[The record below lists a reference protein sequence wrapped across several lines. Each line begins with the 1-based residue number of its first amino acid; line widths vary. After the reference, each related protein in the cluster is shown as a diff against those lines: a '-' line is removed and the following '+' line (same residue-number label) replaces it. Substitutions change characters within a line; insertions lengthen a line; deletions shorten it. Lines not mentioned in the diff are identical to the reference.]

1 MKLFRTTFLLL
12 AATLTIAGISSCA
25 SSRFASMVPDG
36 QHYLAKSKIVVKNAK
51 DFKDTKDVKTSE
63 LNKYLAQAPAK
74 SAGIGFSV
82 LKAEPV
88 IFDSTLL
95 DNSVDAILQRLEY
108 LGYYNS
114 KAETV
119 TKYEGKKASV
129 TYNLTLGKLFPMKD
143 ISYSVKDS
151 IMDAIYAKG
160 LSKSLLKEGDK
171 LAESVLELESQRLAS
186 LYRDN
191 GYYSFSKNYFFF
203 FADTTATPDSALL
216 SVELRD
222 YTRNETPSAAK
233 PHTQYNIGTVAVVP
247 QGNLKVKSKFLQYL
261 NLIQPSTPYSETVIN
276 NTYSRF
282 TSNRLFST
290 VNIEMTP
297 RDSSTVDCEIL
308 LTPSKLQNIGFDL
321 QGSVNSTGLFGVNP
335 SVSYSHKNLF
345 GGGEYFTMAVGGNW
359 QFMFNTPAYTN
370 EFSLSSA
377 LSIPR
382 FVGAP
387 ARWFSG
393 PVLPKTNIALSYNHQ
408 KRPEYDRS
416 IIASSYGY
424 SFNPTS
430 NITIEWTPVRAN
442 VVNVYDMDS
451 TFFRSLSSSYLQ
463 YSYMTHVDIG
473 GGINAYYTSNTAT
486 NPKETYFY
494 IRFSGN
500 VAGNMLNMLDP
511 MLKQNKAGQSLIL
524 DVPYAQY
531 ARGELQ
537 LVKTTFFSNSPEV
550 SLAARIAGG
559 MGYAYGNSSAL
570 PLEQRFYAGG
580 ANSLRGWQSRTVGPG
595 MAPLDS
601 AFTIPNQTG
610 DLRLEA
616 NLELRFPIYSII
628 KGAFFVDA
636 GNIWELPH
644 YTYDKSHIDNE
655 DAILTWNKLLKSSAL
670 SWGVGLRLDLSMLV
684 IRLDMGVKEY
694 DPAAQA
700 WRTPGQW
707 FKRDGFT
714 LHFGVGYPF

>member
-1 MKLFRTTFLLL
+1 MKLLRTTFLLFTAIL
-12 AATLTIAGISSCA
+12 LTAGFSSCV
-25 SSRFASMVPDG
+25 STQYASMVPEG
-36 QHYLAKSKIVVKNAK
+36 QHYLAKNKIVLKDSKN
-51 DFKDTKDVKTSE
+51 DVKASD
-63 LNKYLAQAPAK
+63 LNKYLAQSPAK

-82 LKAEPV
+82 LKAAPV
-88 IFDSTLL
+88 IFDST
-95 DNSVDAILQRLEY
+95 SVATSIDAIIQRLEY

-114 KAETV
+114 KAEAV
-119 TKYEGKKASV
+119 TQYDGKKANV
-129 TYNLTLGKLFPMKD
+129 TYNVTLGKQFPMKS
-143 ISYSVKDS
+143 ISYSVEDSALDS
-151 IMDAIYAKG
+151 IYSAG
-160 LSKSLLKEGDK
+160 QSKSLLKEGDK

-191 GYYSFSKNYFFF
+191 GYYGFSKNFFFF

-222 YTRNETPSAAK
+222 YTRNESPTAAK
-233 PHTQYNIGTVAVVP
+233 PHTRYTIGTVAVVP

-261 NLIQPSTPYSETVIN
+261 NRIQPNSQYSETVIN

-297 RDSSTVDCEIL
+297 RDSSVVDCEIL
-308 LTPSKLQNIGFDL
+308 LSPSKLQSIGFDL

-335 SVSYSHKNLF
+335 SISYTHKNLF
-345 GGGEYFTMAVGGNW
+345 GGGEYFNMAVGGNW
-359 QFMFNTPAYTN
+359 QFMFKSPAFTN
-370 EFSLSSA
+370 EFTLASS
-377 LSIPR
+377 LSIPH

-387 ARWFSG
+387 SKLFSG
-393 PVLPKTNIALSYNHQ
+393 PVLPRTNIALSYNHQ

-430 NITIEWTPVRAN
+430 NISIEWTPLRAN
-442 VVNVYDMDS
+442 VVTVYDMDS
-451 TFFRSLSSSYLQ
+451 TFFKSLSSSYLQ

-473 GGINAYYTSNTAT
+473 GGINAYYTTNTST
-486 NPKETYFY
+486 NPKESYFY
-494 IRFSGN
+494 VRFSGN
-500 VAGNMLNMLDP
+500 VAGNVLNMFDP
-511 MLKQNKAGQSLIL
+511 LLRQNKDGQSLIL
-524 DVPYAQY
+524 GVPYAQY
-531 ARGELQ
+531 ARGELS
-537 LVKTTFFSNSPEV
+537 LVRTTFFNNSQDL
-550 SLAARIAGG
+550 SLAARISGG
-559 MGYAYGNSSAL
+559 IGYAYGNSSAL

-580 ANSLRGWQSRTVGPG
+580 ANSLRGWQSRTIGPG
-595 MAPLDS
+595 MSPIDT
-601 AFTIPNQTG
+601 AFTIANQTG

-616 NLELRFPIYSII
+616 NLELRFPIFNIV
-628 KGAFFVDA
+628 KGAVFVDA

-644 YTYDKSHIDNE
+644 YSHDKSEIYNE
-655 DAILTWNKLLKSSAL
+655 DAVLSWKNLLKSTAL
-670 SWGVGLRLDLSMLV
+670 SWGAGVRVDLQMLV
-684 IRLDMGVKEY
+684 IRVDMGIKGY

-700 WRTPGQW
+700 WRMPGQW

>member
-1 MKLFRTTFLLL
+1 MKRFRNTFLLW
-12 AATLTIAGISSCA
+12 AATFAIAGLTSCA
-25 SSRFASMVPDG
+25 SSKFASMVPEG
-36 QHYLAKSKIVVKNAK
+36 QHYLAKSKIVVNES
-51 DFKDTKDVKTSE
+51 KDVKKSD
-63 LNKYLAQAPAK
+63 LKKYLAQTPVK

-88 IFDSTLL
+88 IFDSSLVHT
-95 DNSVDAILQRLEY
+95 SEEAIIQRLEY
-108 LGYYNS
+108 LGYYYS
-114 KAETV
+114 KAEAV
-119 TKYEGKKASV
+119 TTYDGKKAKVRYYV
-129 TYNLTLGKLFPMKD
+129 TPGKEFPMKE
-143 ISYSVKDS
+143 ISYIMTDSVMNS
-151 IMDAIYAKG
+151 IYNTKG
-160 LSKSLLKEGDK
+160 HQKSLLKEGNK
-171 LAESVLELESQRLAS
+171 LAEAVLEQESQRLAS
-186 LYRDN
+186 IYRDN
-191 GYYSFSKNYFFF
+191 GYYGFSKNYFFF
-203 FADTTATPDSALL
+203 FADTTASPDSALL

-222 YTRNETPSAAK
+222 YTRNESPSAAR
-233 PHTQYNIGTVAVVP
+233 PHTQYNIGTVAIVP
-247 QGNLKVKSKFLQYL
+247 QGNLSVKSKFLQYL
-261 NLIQPSTPYSETVIN
+261 NQIQPNTPYSETVIN
-276 NTYSRF
+276 NTYSRL
-282 TSNRLFST
+282 TGNRVFST

-308 LTPSKLQNIGFDL
+308 LSPSKLQSIGFDL

-335 SVSYSHKNLF
+335 SVSYTHKNLF

-359 QFMFNTPAYTN
+359 QFMFNSPAFTN
-370 EFSLSSA
+370 EFSLASS

-387 ARWFSG
+387 ARWFKG
-393 PVLPKTNIALSYNHQ
+393 PVLPRTNIALSFNHQ

-424 SFNPTS
+424 SFSPTP
-430 NITIEWTPVRAN
+430 NISIEWTPLRAN

-451 TFFRSLSSSYLQ
+451 TFFSSLSSSYLQ

-473 GGINAYYTSNTAT
+473 GGINAYYTTNTST
-486 NPKETYFY
+486 NPRESYFY
-494 IRFSGN
+494 VRFSGN
-500 VAGNMLNMLDP
+500 VAGNMLNMFDP
-511 MLKQNKAGQSLIL
+511 LMKQNKEGQSLIL
-524 DVPYAQY
+524 NVPYAQY
-531 ARGELQ
+531 ARGELS
-537 LVKTTFFSNSPEV
+537 LVRTTFFNNSQDV
-550 SLAARIAGG
+550 SLAARISGG

-616 NLELRFPIYSII
+616 NLELRFPIFNII
-628 KGAFFVDA
+628 KGALFVDA
-636 GNIWELPH
+636 GNIWELPR
-644 YTYDKSHIDNE
+644 YSYDKSEIYNKQSV
-655 DAILTWNKLLKSSAL
+655 LTWENLLKSSAL
-670 SWGVGLRLDLSMLV
+670 SWGFGIRADLQMLV
-684 IRLDMGVKEY
+684 IRVDMGIKEY

-700 WRTPGQW
+700 WRGPAQW